1 MKRTSSTTGNAGPY
15 IAIDLKSFY
24 ASVECVERG
33 LDPLTTNLLVAD
45 ESRSDGTI
53 CLAVSPS
60 LKALGVPGRPRLFEA
75 KQKIAQAQARL
86 RRKIDYIIAPPQ
98 MAKYLEVSASIYAV
112 YLKYIAP
119 QDIHVYSIDEVFI
132 DAAPYLRHMHMT
144 AHELA
149 LTMIRDVLSTTGIT
163 ATAGIGTNLYLAKIA
178 MDIVA
183 KKAKADKDGVRIA
196 ELDEQRYKELLWDH
210 LPLTDF
216 WMISHGTVNRLAR
229 LGVSTMGDLAQMSLC
244 DEPLLYRIFGVDA
257 EILVDHAWGVE
268 TVTMADIKNYRTSST
283 SLSSGQ
289 VLSRPYPF
297 EQTRLVIAEMTEH
310 LMLELLEKRL
320 TAEAIVLHVGYDK
333 ENCEKGEYHGL
344 TKLDYLGRKIPVSA
358 HGTADLGG
366 PTSLT
371 SRGLEA
377 VLTLFDKIVDRN
389 LTARRLNIAAIRVAK
404 ESDIPV
410 QFDLFCDYAREER
423 ERELSRAIITMHR
436 KYGKNAVLRGHD
448 LLEGATQIERN
459 GQIGGHRAESTSK
472 HNQSDKAGPALA
484 TDAEAKQGQNFRT
497 VSGAQGLR
505 RSGSR

>member
-1 MKRTSSTTGNAGPY
+1 MGPF
-15 IAIDLKSFY
+15 IAVDAKSFY

-33 LDPLTTNLLVAD
+33 LDPLTANLLVAD
-45 ESRSDGTI
+45 ETRSDATI

-60 LKALGVPGRPRLFEA
+60 LKSLGVPGRPRLFEA
-75 KQKIAQAQARL
+75 KQKIAEAEARL
-86 RRKIDYIIAPPQ
+86 HRKIDYIIAPPQ
-98 MAKYLEVSASIYAV
+98 MAKYLEVSANIYAV

-119 QDIHVYSIDEVFI
+119 QDILVYSIDEVFI
-132 DAAPYLRHMHMT
+132 DAAPYLGHMNMT

-149 LTMIRDVLSTTGIT
+149 MLMIRDVLRTTGIT
-163 ATAGIGTNLYLAKIA
+163 ATVGIGTNLYLAKIA
-178 MDIVA
+178 MDIMA

-196 ELDEQRYKELLWDH
+196 ELDEQKYKDLLWDH

-216 WMISHGTVNRLAR
+216 WQISHGTVGRLAR
-229 LGVSTMGDLAQMSLC
+229 IGVSTMGDLAQMSLY
-244 DEPLLYRIFGVDA
+244 DEAALYRVFGVDA
-257 EILVDHAWGVE
+257 EILVDHAWGIE
-268 TVTMADIKNYRTSST
+268 SVTMADIKNYRPSST

-289 VLSRPYPF
+289 VLARPYPF
-297 EQTRLVIAEMTEH
+297 EQARLVIAEMTEQ

-320 TAEAIVLHVGYDK
+320 TAEAIVLHVGYDE
-333 ENCEKGEYHGL
+333 ENCERGGYTGL

-371 SRGLEA
+371 SRGREA
-377 VLTLFDKIVDRN
+377 VLKLFDRIVDKK

-410 QFDLFCDYAREER
+410 QFDLFSDHAREER
-423 ERELSRAIITMHR
+423 ERELSRAIIAMHK

-459 GQIGGHRAESTSK
+459 GQIGGHRK
-472 HNQSDKAGPALA
+472 G
-484 TDAEAKQGQNFRT
+484 
-497 VSGAQGLR
+497 
-505 RSGSR
+505 

>member
-1 MKRTSSTTGNAGPY
+1 MGQEKFTLPGPY
-15 IAIDLKSFY
+15 LAIDLKSFY

-45 ESRSDGTI
+45 ETRSDATI

-75 KQKIAQAQARL
+75 KQKIAEAQARL

-98 MAKYLEVSASIYAV
+98 MAKYLQVSADIYAV

-132 DAAPYLRHMHMT
+132 DAAPYLGHLNMT
-144 AHELA
+144 AHALA
-149 LTMIRDVLSTTGIT
+149 MLLVRDVLCTTGIT

-196 ELDEQRYKELLWDH
+196 ELDEQSYKELLWDH

-216 WMISHGTVNRLAR
+216 WQISYGTVGRLAR
-229 LGVSTMGDLAQMSLC
+229 IGVSTMGDLAQMSLY
-244 DEPLLYRIFGVDA
+244 DEATLFRVFGVDA
-257 EILVDHAWGVE
+257 EILIDHAWGCE
-268 TVTMADIKNYRTSST
+268 SCTMQDIKNYRPFST

-289 VLSRPYPF
+289 VLARPYPF
-297 EQTRLVIAEMTEH
+297 AQARLIISEMVEQLT
-310 LMLELLEKRL
+310 LELVEKRL
-320 TAEAIVLHVGYDK
+320 TAEAIVLHVSYDK
-333 ENCEKGEYHGL
+333 ENCERGGYIGL
-344 TKLDYLGRKIPVSA
+344 TKLDYLGRKVPVSA

-366 PTSLT
+366 PTSST
-371 SRGLEA
+371 ARALEA
-377 VLTLFDKIVDRN
+377 VLKLFDRIVDQR
-389 LTARRLNIAAIRVAK
+389 LTARRLGIAAIRVAR
-404 ESDIPV
+404 ESDVPV
-410 QFDLFCDYAREER
+410 QFDLFSDYAREAR
-423 ERELSRAIITMHR
+423 EKELQRAMIAMHK

-459 GQIGGHRAESTSK
+459 GQIGGHKR
-472 HNQSDKAGPALA
+472 
-484 TDAEAKQGQNFRT
+484 
-497 VSGAQGLR
+497 
-505 RSGSR
+505 

>member
-1 MKRTSSTTGNAGPY
+1 MEKELLRPGPY

-33 LDPLTTNLLVAD
+33 LDPLTANLLVAD
-45 ESRSDGTI
+45 ESRTDGTI
-53 CLAVSPS
+53 CLAVSPA
-60 LKALGVPGRPRLFEA
+60 LKALGIPGRPRLFQA
-75 KQKIAQAQARL
+75 KQKIREAEARL
-86 RRKIDYIIAPPQ
+86 RRKIDCVIAPPQ
-98 MAKYLEVSASIYAV
+98 MAKYLEVSAAIYGV

-119 QDIHVYSIDEVFI
+119 VDIHPYSIDEVFI
-132 DAAPYLRHMHMT
+132 DAGPYLNHLHMT
-144 AHELA
+144 AHELTVT
-149 LTMIRDVLSTTGIT
+149 LVRDVLRTTGIT

-196 ELDEQRYKELLWDH
+196 ELDEQKYKELLWDH

-229 LGVSTMGDLAQMSLC
+229 LGVSTMGDLAQLSLY
-244 DEPLLYRIFGVDA
+244 DESALYRIFGVDA
-257 EILVDHAWGVE
+257 EILIDHAWGVE
-268 TVTMADIKNYRTSST
+268 SVTMADIKNYRPSST

-289 VLSRPYPF
+289 VLARPYPF
-297 EQTRLVIAEMTEH
+297 EQARLVISEMTEQ

-333 ENCEKGEYHGL
+333 ENCEKGGYTGQ
-344 TKLDYLGRKIPVSA
+344 TKLDYLGRRIPVSA

-371 SRGLEA
+371 GRGVGA
-377 VLTLFDKIVDRN
+377 VLRLFDQIVDKK

-404 ESDIPV
+404 ESDVPV
-410 QFDLFCDYAREER
+410 QFDLFSDHAREER
-423 ERELSRAIITMHR
+423 ERSLGRAIIAMHR

-448 LLEGATQIERN
+448 LLEGATQMERN
-459 GQIGGHRAESTSK
+459 GQIGGHR
-472 HNQSDKAGPALA
+472 
-484 TDAEAKQGQNFRT
+484 R
-497 VSGAQGLR
+497 
-505 RSGSR
+505 

>member
-1 MKRTSSTTGNAGPY
+1 MGPF
-15 IAIDLKSFY
+15 IAADAKSFY

-45 ESRSDGTI
+45 ESRTDGTI

-60 LKALGVPGRPRLFEA
+60 LKALGVPGRPRLFQA
-75 KQKIAQAQARL
+75 KQKIAEAEARL

-98 MAKYLEVSASIYAV
+98 MAKYLEVSAAIYGV

-119 QDIHVYSIDEVFI
+119 QDIHPYSVDEVFI
-132 DAAPYLRHMHMT
+132 DAGPYLGHMRMT

-149 LTMIRDVLSTTGIT
+149 LTMIRDVLKTTGIT
-163 ATAGIGTNLYLAKIA
+163 ATVGIGTNLYLAKIA

-183 KKAKADKDGVRIA
+183 KKAKADADGVRIA

-216 WMISHGTVNRLAR
+216 WMISHGTAGRLAR
-229 LGVSTMGDLAQMSLC
+229 LGISTMGDLARYSLY
-244 DEPLLYRIFGVDA
+244 DESALYRMFGVDA
-257 EILVDHAWGVE
+257 EILVDHAWGCE
-268 TVTMADIKNYRTSST
+268 SCTMADIKSYRPSST

-297 EQTRLVIAEMTEH
+297 EQARLVIAEMTEQ
-310 LMLELLEKRL
+310 LMLELLEKHL

-333 ENCEKGEYHGL
+333 ENCEKGGYTGL

-371 SRGLEA
+371 SRGVGA
-377 VLTLFDKIVDRN
+377 VLRLFDQIVDKK

-404 ESDIPV
+404 EADIPV
-410 QFDLFCDYAREER
+410 QFDLFSDHAREER
-423 ERELSRAIITMHR
+423 ERELGRAIIAMHR

-448 LLEGATQIERN
+448 LLEGATQMERN
-459 GQIGGHRAESTSK
+459 EQIGGHRK
-472 HNQSDKAGPALA
+472 G
-484 TDAEAKQGQNFRT
+484 
-497 VSGAQGLR
+497 
-505 RSGSR
+505 

>member
-1 MKRTSSTTGNAGPY
+1 MKHVAKEREKFPMVPGPF
-15 IAIDLKSFY
+15 IAVDAKSFY

-45 ESRSDGTI
+45 ESRSDATI
-53 CLAVSPS
+53 CLAVSPA

-75 KQKIAQAQARL
+75 RQKIAEAEARL

-98 MAKYLEVSASIYAV
+98 MAKYLEVSANIYAV

-119 QDIHVYSIDEVFI
+119 QDILVYSVDEVFI
-132 DAAPYLRHMHMT
+132 DAAPYLGHMHMT

-149 LTMIRDVLSTTGIT
+149 MTMIRDVLRTTGIT

-183 KKAKADKDGVRIA
+183 KKAQADKDGVRIA

-216 WMISHGTVNRLAR
+216 WQISHGTVGRLAR
-229 LGVSTMGDLAQMSLC
+229 LGIFTMGDLARMSLY
-244 DEPLLYRIFGVDA
+244 DQPALYRVFGVDT
-257 EILVDHAWGVE
+257 EILIDHAFGIE
-268 TVTMADIKNYRTSST
+268 SVTMADIKNYRPSST

-289 VLSRPYPF
+289 VLARPYPF
-297 EQTRLVIAEMTEH
+297 SQARLVISEMTEQ

-320 TAEAIVLHVGYDK
+320 TAEAIVLHIGYDK
-333 ENCEKGEYHGL
+333 ENCERGNYTGL
-344 TKLDYLGRKIPVSA
+344 TKLDYLGRKIPISA

-366 PTSLT
+366 PTSST
-371 SRGLEA
+371 SRGLNA
-377 VLTLFDKIVDRN
+377 VLMLFDKIVN
-389 LTARRLNIAAIRVAK
+389 KKLTARRLNISAIRVAK

-410 QFDLFCDYAREER
+410 QFDMFSDYAREER
-423 ERELSRAIITMHR
+423 ERELNRAIIAMHR

-459 GQIGGHRAESTSK
+459 SQIGGHHR
-472 HNQSDKAGPALA
+472 
-484 TDAEAKQGQNFRT
+484 
-497 VSGAQGLR
+497 
-505 RSGSR
+505 